1 MATDSTSIDDLPG
14 ATDDAK
20 ANRVVLEKTEINN
33 AQEQQPLP
41 PPPITSAELSSE
53 SINKI
58 VMGLQQASA
67 TGMTQ
72 LPTSHIPMQSQ
83 QHMQDPQIKPNY
95 VPPTEKKDYIEQH
108 DTIQSLMQQ
117 NKNTKEEQ
125 DKLDILYSEL
135 QMPIIVM
142 TLFFIFQMPFFQK
155 KFQKLFPTFFL
166 KDGNHNISGYLVK
179 TTLFGALFYGIN
191 KATHYLSEV

>member
-14 ATDDAK
+14 ATDNAK
-20 ANRVVLEKTEINN
+20 ANRVVLEKTEINDK
-33 AQEQQPLP
+33 QQQPLP
-41 PPPITSAELSSE
+41 PSPIASTELSSE

-108 DTIQSLMQQ
+108 DTMQSLMQ
-117 NKNTKEEQ
+117 TK
-125 DKLDILYSEL
+125 
-135 QMPIIVM
+135 
-142 TLFFIFQMPFFQK
+142 
-155 KFQKLFPTFFL
+155 
-166 KDGNHNISGYLVK
+166 
-179 TTLFGALFYGIN
+179 
-191 KATHYLSEV
+191 